1 MSKVCPEGTY
11 YMKMNQ
17 DGRLCLEPRN
27 LRGVFYNDT
36 SGEMEDMTL
45 PVMVLRPANNAF
57 TESPAL
63 LPLLLLILTMLHL
76 VRGG

>member
-17 DGRLCLEPRN
+17 DDHLCLEPRN

-36 SGEMEDMTL
+36 SGEMEEMTL
-45 PVMVLRPANNAF
+45 PVMVFRTANNAF
-57 TESPAL
+57 TESPAI

-76 VRGG
+76 VRG